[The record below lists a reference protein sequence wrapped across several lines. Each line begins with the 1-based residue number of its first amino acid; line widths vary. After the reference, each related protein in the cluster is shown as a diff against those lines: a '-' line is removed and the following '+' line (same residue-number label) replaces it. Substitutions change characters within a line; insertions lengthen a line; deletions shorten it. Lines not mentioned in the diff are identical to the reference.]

1 LLESVSI
8 AARATPR
15 RAAACRA
22 RTGRFGAALSPV
34 LAHNSR
40 RRGDPVGSGRPKEA
54 VLQSEQ
60 QLRAIFNQAAVGIAL
75 AGMDGRFIELN
86 RKFAEILGYS
96 EPELRAL
103 TFTELTHPDDRGIT
117 SESVRQLL
125 AGDIPEY
132 TLEKRYLRKDG
143 DVVWSLTTVTLMRD
157 QHGQPQRFIGVI
169 EDITRRKEAEA
180 ALREETRIL
189 ELLNE
194 TGKLLASELD
204 LKSLLQAVTDAATQL
219 SGAQFGSFFY
229 NTTDENGDAFLL
241 YTLSGAP
248 REAFDTFGKPRAT
261 ALFGPTFRGEA
272 PIRIA
277 DVLKD
282 ARYATMGPHHGMP
295 PGHLPVR
302 SYLAVP
308 VKSRSGEVIG
318 GLFFGHSQVG
328 VFTERAERLIAGVAA
343 QAGIAVDNARLYDV
357 AQRAAEERKAL
368 LESERAARTAAERLS
383 EVKDEFL
390 ATLSHELRTP
400 LNAILGW
407 AQVLRA
413 GRKGEADYLRGL
425 ETIERNARVQT
436 QLIEDLLDMSRI
448 TAGKIRLDVQHVD
461 AIALI
466 DVAAETV
473 KPAADAKNI
482 RIERDYDRTLTSMSG
497 DPARLQQVIWNL
509 LSNAIKFTPHGGQ
522 VRIALNRAG
531 GNVEIVVSD
540 TGIGIKPEFLPH
552 LFERFRQGDS
562 SSTRRFGGL
571 GLGLSIVKSLVE
583 LHGGTVWADSPGEGL
598 GTTVKMLIPLVVPH
612 AVFEDAGISTAR
624 PLDLS
629 VVSELAGLKLLVV
642 EDQADARELIQ
653 RVLEDSGAEV
663 LTAANAADALA
674 LVRTAQPDILV
685 SDIGMPE
692 GDGFDL
698 LRSLRALGA
707 EHGGNIP
714 AIAVTAFARSEDRTR
729 ALRAGFLA
737 HVAKPLDA
745 AELVATVASVA
756 GRLTDRSLESTS
768 GSG

>member
-1 LLESVSI
+1 VES
-8 AARATPR
+8 
-15 RAAACRA
+15 
-22 RTGRFGAALSPV
+22 
-34 LAHNSR
+34 
-40 RRGDPVGSGRPKEA
+40 D
-54 VLQSEQ
+54 Q

-86 RKFAEILGYS
+86 RKFTEILGYS
-96 EPELRAL
+96 EPELHAL
-103 TFTELTHPDDRGIT
+103 TFTELTHPDDRAVT
-117 SESVRQLL
+117 SESVRRLL

-143 DVVWSLTTVTLMRD
+143 RIVWSLTTVTVMRSEG
-157 QHGQPQRFIGVI
+157 GQPERFIGVI

-180 ALREETRIL
+180 ALLEETRIL

-219 SGAQFGSFFY
+219 SGAQFGAFFY

-241 YTLSGAP
+241 YTLTGAP
-248 REAFDTFGKPRAT
+248 REAFDSFGKPRAT
-261 ALFGPTFRGEA
+261 ALFGPTFRGEP
-272 PIRIA
+272 PIRIG

-282 ARYATMGPHHGMP
+282 PRYGTMGPHHGMP

-318 GLFFGHSQVG
+318 GLFFGHSQVD
-328 VFTERAERLIAGVAA
+328 VFTDRAERLIVGVAA
-343 QAGIAVDNARLYDV
+343 QAGIAVDNARLYDI

-368 LESERAARTAAERLS
+368 LESERAARSAAERLS

-413 GRKGEADYLRGL
+413 GRKGEADYLKGL

-448 TAGKIRLDVQHVD
+448 TAGKIRLDVQDVD

-466 DVAAETV
+466 DTAIETV

-482 RIERDYDRTLTSMSG
+482 RIEREFDRTLTSMSG

-509 LSNAIKFTPHGGQ
+509 LSNAIKFTPPGGH
-522 VRIALNRAG
+522 VRIALIRAG
-531 GNVEIVVSD
+531 GNIELAVSD
-540 TGIGIKPEFLPH
+540 TGIGVRPEFLPH
-552 LFERFRQGDS
+552 LFERFRQGDA

-571 GLGLSIVKSLVE
+571 GLGLSIVKSLIE

-598 GTTVKMLIPLVVPH
+598 GTTVKMLIPLMVPQQ
-612 AVFEDAGISTAR
+612 VLEDAGADASRA
-624 PLDLS
+624 LDLS
-629 VVSELAGLKLLVV
+629 VVSELAGLRLLVV

-663 LTAANAADALA
+663 LTAANAADAVE
-674 LVRTAQPDILV
+674 LVRSERPDILV

-698 LRSLRALGA
+698 LRSIRALGA
-707 EHGGNIP
+707 EQGGNIP

-729 ALRAGFLA
+729 ALRAGFLV
-737 HVAKPLDA
+737 HVAKPLDP

-756 GRLTDRSLESTS
+756 GRLTDRSGESVS
-768 GSG
+768 REG